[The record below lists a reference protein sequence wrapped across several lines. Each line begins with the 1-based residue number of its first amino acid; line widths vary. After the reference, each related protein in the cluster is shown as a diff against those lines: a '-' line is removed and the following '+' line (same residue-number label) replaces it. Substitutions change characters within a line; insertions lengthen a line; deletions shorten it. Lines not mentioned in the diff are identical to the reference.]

1 MTAYIQVS
9 GLTIRAPGDRVLL
22 DSLELGLPAARVAL
36 VGRNGVGKSTLLSV
50 LAGGVEA
57 HAGRISMS
65 SAPHFVPQILTRTT
79 PTKLSHGE
87 QRKAALR
94 EAQTSGAEVV
104 LLDEPSEDL
113 DEAALTWLRDWL
125 RHFPG
130 CALVA
135 SHDRRLLADF
145 RHFFVLSEAGGR
157 YFCGTLAE
165 LDDDLERERKLA
177 ERRYAGNLQQLAA
190 KEEHSL
196 QVLRRKARKKRHGRC
211 SELDRGTPR
220 IRLNQ
225 KRSDAQNSHGRLAKL
240 REQKLDELRQ
250 WSLATRRA
258 LTVDLPLELTLP
270 SLPEAS
276 SEVLALRSVS
286 ARSDERSL
294 FESLDL
300 TLGRQRVALTG
311 PNGAGKT
318 TLLQI
323 ALGARAPDTGSAWRD
338 LSRIGSISQ
347 GAADWLR
354 EDSLL
359 AVLQNGRAGA
369 SREQI
374 AQQLVAHRFPLAL
387 AERPLR
393 SLSPGERT
401 RAALICLLQR
411 SPAVELLVLDEPT
424 FSLDLVGQRALTSAL
439 LAWPGGLLVASHD
452 RAFLAAINA
461 NLMLELASPQPPTAA

>member
-1 MTAYIQVS
+1 MTAYIQVA

-22 DSLELGLPAARVAL
+22 DSLELRVPAARVAL

-50 LAGGVEA
+50 LAGRAEA
-57 HAGRISMS
+57 HAGSVAMS
-65 SAPHFVPQILTRTT
+65 SPPHFVPQILTPTT
-79 PTKLSHGE
+79 AAKRSHGE

-125 RHFPG
+125 RRFPG

-145 RHFFVLSEAGGR
+145 QHFFVLSESGAR
-157 YFCGTLAE
+157 YFSGSLAE

-177 ERRYAGNLQQLAA
+177 ERRYAGNLHQLAA

-196 QVLRRKARKKRHGRC
+196 QVLRRKARKKRYGRC

-240 REQKLDELRQ
+240 REQRLEELRR

-258 LTVDLPLELTLP
+258 LTVDLPLELSLPTLP
-270 SLPEAS
+270 EVP

-286 ARSDERSL
+286 ALSDERSL

-300 TLGRQRVALTG
+300 TLSRQRVALTG

-323 ALGARAPDTGSAWRD
+323 ALGAREPDTGSAWRD
-338 LSRIGSISQ
+338 PSRIGSISQ

-354 EDSLL
+354 DESLL
-359 AVLQNGRAGA
+359 ALLQNGRAGA
-369 SREQI
+369 SHVEI
-374 AQQLVAHRFPLAL
+374 AQQLVAHRFPIAL

-401 RAALICLLQR
+401 RAALICLFQR
-411 SPAVELLVLDEPT
+411 SPAVELLILDEPT
-424 FSLDLVGQRALTSAL
+424 FSLDLVGQRALTRAL
-439 LAWPGGLLVASHD
+439 LAWSGGLLVASHD

-461 NLMLELASPQPPTAA
+461 NTILEVGSAQPTAA